1 MIDRFQAQMH
11 AMQMLQRAQEVTA
24 NNLSNINTPGF
35 KADKVFY
42 RMFTEEIDGKSV
54 TTSVPMNQIVFD
66 QGILEQSGSS
76 FDMAIKGQ
84 GFFVV
89 EDEESG
95 EELLTRNG
103 RFRVDPDGYLRDERG
118 FNVLGQGGPISLP
131 ELYQAAGGADS
142 TQFEV
147 ATDGTV
153 RMNGRVYDRLQVVIP
168 SEGTELE
175 RRGGTYFA
183 MSEEGEYEDDPRS
196 QVYQGFFERGNVNTL
211 MELTQ
216 MMKNSQYFESHQRI
230 LRTTDEMLSQAINK
244 LGQY

>member
-1 MIDRFQAQMH
+1 MIDRFQAQVH

-24 NNLSNINTPGF
+24 NNLANINTPGF

-42 RMFTEEIDGKSV
+42 RMFTEEIDGKNV
-54 TTSVPMNQIVFD
+54 TSAVPANHIVFD
-66 QGILEQSGSS
+66 QGILEQSSS
-76 FDMAIKGQ
+76 PFDMAIKGG

-103 RFRVDPDGYLRDERG
+103 RFRVDPDGFLRDDRG

-147 ATDGTV
+147 GTDGTV
-153 RMNGRVYDRLQVVIP
+153 RMNGRVYDRFQIVKP
-168 SEGTELE
+168 TEGTTLE
-175 RRGGTYFA
+175 RKGATYFA
-183 MSEEGEYEDDPRS
+183 ISEEGSYEEDPQS

-211 MELTQ
+211 QELTQ
-216 MMKNSQYFESHQRI
+216 MMKTSQLFESQQRI
-230 LRTTDEMLSQAINK
+230 IRTTDEMLSQAINK